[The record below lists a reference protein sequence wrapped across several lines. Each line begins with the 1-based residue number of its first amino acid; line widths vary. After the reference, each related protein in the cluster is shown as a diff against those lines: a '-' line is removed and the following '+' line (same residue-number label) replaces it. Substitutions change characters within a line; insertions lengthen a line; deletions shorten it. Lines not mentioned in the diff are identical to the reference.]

1 MKEKFPSIYAY
12 LNQEFSYHDI
22 DDVVYD
28 AANCLLD
35 YLKSN
40 TTFQLYNHHMNSEQD
55 VRFMFDELVDWY
67 IDDKYLITEDEQS
80 MYKYNILT
88 DRNTNKVIKD
98 DLFRLIHQT
107 IQSKRVL
114 DENSFLY
121 LIDKAHKTLYNLV
134 KIRIH

>member
-28 AANCLLD
+28 AANRLLD
-35 YLKSN
+35 YLISN

-55 VRFMFDELVDWY
+55 VRLMFDELVDWY
-67 IDDKYLITEDEQS
+67 IDDKYLITEDEQT

-88 DRNTNKVIKD
+88 DRNTNKIIKD
-98 DLFRLIHQT
+98 DVFRLIRQT
-107 IQSKRVL
+107 I
-114 DENSFLY
+114 
-121 LIDKAHKTLYNLV
+121 
-134 KIRIH
+134 